1 MNILPQQFI
10 DLQKGLEILQCPHC
24 QRILYWL
31 EEVEETEE
39 AGAQQ
44 AS

>member
-24 QRILYWL
+24 QRILYWAD
-31 EEVEETEE
+31 EEGE
-39 AGAQQ
+39 AAATDQP
-44 AS
+44 AR

>member
-24 QRILYWL
+24 QRILYWAD
-31 EEVEETEE
+31 EVGE
-39 AGAQQ
+39 AGVAIQP
-44 AS
+44 AI

>member
-24 QRILYWL
+24 QRILYWAD
-31 EEVEETEE
+31 EVEA
-39 AGAQQ
+39 AGAGNPQTL
-44 AS
+44 

>member
-24 QRILYWL
+24 QRILYWADEVL
-31 EEVEETEE
+31 ET
-39 AGAQQ
+39 GATSQQ